1 MRLRSVVLAA
11 LFVLAGCSGFAASE
25 RPETVTPAPV
35 PDADPG
41 ATGVPGLANDSVN
54 PTLLAQAHRDALDN
68 RSYTLT
74 VNWTTDDREWETWLA
89 VEDERRYRYLST
101 QTTGAYSDRL
111 FVEGDVRYS
120 RHRRP
125 LGIQYRRNRS
135 VPASERFGH
144 HTGRLVE
151 TYLPAGPVAVRQLA
165 GGYIVVADHAPA
177 TFDRVR
183 NYTVRVT
190 VTSSGWVR
198 TFSVRYFDPYQDV
211 SVRYRFEYS
220 AIDETVVERPAWVE
234 QRWPEDF
241 QRETVTPVMS
251 DDG

>member
-1 MRLRSVVLAA
+1 MRLRPVALAA
-11 LFVLAGCSGFAASE
+11 LFVLAGCSGFAASDRTE
-25 RPETVTPAPV
+25 AVTPAPV
-35 PDADPG
+35 PDAEPG
-41 ATGVPGLANDSVN
+41 ATGVPGLTNDSVN
-54 PTLLAQAHRDALDN
+54 PAILAQAHRNALDDQ
-68 RSYTLT
+68 SYTLT
-74 VNWTTDDREWETWLA
+74 VHWDASGREWETRLG

-151 TYLPAGPVAVRQLA
+151 TYLPTGPVAVRQLG
-165 GGYIVVADHAPA
+165 GGYLVVADRAPA

-183 NYTVRVT
+183 NYTVRAT
-190 VTSSGWVR
+190 VASSGWVR

-220 AIDETVVERPAWVE
+220 AIGETTVERPAWVE
-234 QRWPEDF
+234 ERWPDDF
-241 QRETVTPVMS
+241 GRETATPAMS